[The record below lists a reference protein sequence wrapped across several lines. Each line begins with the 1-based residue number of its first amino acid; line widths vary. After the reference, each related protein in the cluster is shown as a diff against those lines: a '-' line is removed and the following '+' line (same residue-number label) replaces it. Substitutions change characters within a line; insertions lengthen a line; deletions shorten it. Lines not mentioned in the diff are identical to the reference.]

1 MRQDGTVPHEP
12 TGIELSRDY
21 YRDVV
26 GPLLTSTF
34 PGLPHAAGR
43 FGTGSDVLGLDDATS
58 RDHDWGLRLTLFVP
72 AGSVEAVDAELG
84 RALPE
89 SFSGLPT
96 RFAFTGQT
104 ERRHHV
110 DVGTLEDFL
119 HDRLGVDPRA
129 GMTTADWLSLTGQAV
144 LEVTAGPVFADVTGE
159 VATVRRLLQWYP
171 DDVWRLVLACDWSRL
186 EQELPSMSRAAEA
199 GDDLGSRVILGR
211 LVNIA
216 MHLAF
221 LLERRWPPYAKWF
234 GTLFSRLPCANDVGD
249 ALTAA
254 QLASDWRQ
262 RQDELSRALQ
272 RLLAVQNDLGLTD
285 VRDATVPFW
294 DRPFVHPDPL
304 IVRQLLGGIAD
315 PARRALPVGLGS
327 VEQRTDNVAL
337 LTDAAARHALVGVH
351 LPKGPRP

>member
-1 MRQDGTVPHEP
+1 MRKDGTVPHEP
-12 TGIELSRDY
+12 TGIEISRDY

-34 PGLPHAAGR
+34 PGLPHSAGR
-43 FGTGSDVLGLDDATS
+43 FGSGSDVLGLDDATS
-58 RDHDWGLRLTLFVP
+58 RDHDWGLRLSLFVP
-72 AGSVEAVDAELG
+72 AETVEAVDARLE

-89 SFSGLPT
+89 SFNGLAT
-96 RFAFTGQT
+96 RFAFTGQA

-110 DVGTLEDFL
+110 DVGTLQDFL
-119 HDRLGVDPRA
+119 YDRLGFDPRA
-129 GMTTADWLSLTGQAV
+129 GMTAPDWLSLTGQAV

-171 DDVWRLVLACDWSRL
+171 DDVWRLVVACDWSRL
-186 EQELPSMSRAAEA
+186 EQELPLMSRAAAA

-221 LLERRWPPYAKWF
+221 LLERSWPPYAKWF
-234 GTLFSRLPCANDVGD
+234 GTLFERLACADDVGD
-249 ALTAA
+249 PLTAA
-254 QLASDWRQ
+254 VLATDWRR

-272 RLLAVQNDLGLTD
+272 NLLAMQNDLGLTD
-285 VRDATVPFW
+285 VREATIPFW
-294 DRPFVHPDPL
+294 DRPFVHPDPR
-304 IVRQLLGGIAD
+304 IVEQLLEGIAD
-315 PARRALPVGLGS
+315 PSIRALPVGLGG

-337 LTDAAARHALVGVH
+337 LMDPAARRALVGA
-351 LPKGPRP
+351 

>member
-1 MRQDGTVPHEP
+1 MPHEP

-34 PGLPHAAGR
+34 PGLPHTAGR

-72 AGSVEAVDAELG
+72 AESVEAVDARLE
-84 RALPE
+84 RALPD

-104 ERRHHV
+104 EQRHHV

-119 HDRLGVDPRA
+119 HDRLGFDPRA
-129 GMTTADWLSLTGQAV
+129 GMTPADWLSLTGQAV

-159 VATVRRLLQWYP
+159 LATVRRLLQWYP
-171 DDVWRLVLACDWSRL
+171 DDVSRLVLACDWSRL
-186 EQELPSMSRAAEA
+186 EQELPLMSRAAAA
-199 GDDLGSRVILGR
+199 GDDLGSRVILSR
-211 LVNIA
+211 LVSIA

-221 LLERRWPPYAKWF
+221 LLEQRWPPYAKWF
-234 GTLFSRLPCANDVGD
+234 GTLFSGLSCANGVGD
-249 ALTAA
+249 TLDSAM
-254 QLASDWRQ
+254 LATDWRQ
-262 RQDELSRALQ
+262 RQGELSRALQ
-272 RLLAVQNDLGLTD
+272 RLLVVQNDLGLTD
-285 VRDATVPFW
+285 VHEATIPFW
-294 DRPFVHPDPL
+294 DRPFVHPDPR
-304 IVRQLLGGIAD
+304 IVEQLLDGIAD
-315 PARRALPVGLGS
+315 PAICELPVGLGS

-337 LTDAAARHALVGVH
+337 LTDATARRALIGA
-351 LPKGPRP
+351 